1 MCMEKQEKKERKI
14 LTENRMTTVN
24 KRETSFEGLAFQMEN
39 GEDGVYNLVREND
52 KNVIFAPKIS
62 ITKKDLEEIPPLR
75 QLREAIDS
83 WEAKLKV
90 TEGRDAYIIKKALI
104 EMRKDQYIIKQ
115 EFRKPVQVMSF
126 TPSRHSP
133 PLDEEITVDE
143 EGVVTAKGVSLLNPE
158 VVSVILCNYSKF
170 KQDVYDQLTND
181 LWYLM
186 KDFDHV
192 SDIALADYPMYER
205 IVDLKIDGKQNA
217 QIQEILEQEFGVK
230 HSVEYISSLWRKKI
244 PQLIA
249 STAEDLYLDYYYL
262 NVEKGKYKKCSRCGQ
277 IKLAINKNFSKN
289 KTSKD
294 NFYSICKKCRNKKK
308 GDE

>member
-39 GEDGVYNLVREND
+39 GEDGVYNLIKEND

-75 QLREAIDS
+75 QLRDAIDR

-90 TEGRDAYIIKKALI
+90 TEGRDAYVIKKALI
-104 EMRKDQYIIKQ
+104 EMRKDQYLIKQ
-115 EFRKPVQVMSF
+115 FYRNPVQVMNYSH
-126 TPSRHSP
+126 TKWPTLLP
-133 PLDEEITVDE
+133 EEIEVTE
-143 EGVVTAKGVSLLNPE
+143 EGRAVGHGVSLLDPK
-158 VVSVILCNYSKF
+158 VVSIILCNYSRF
-170 KQDVYDQLTND
+170 KEDSYDQFEGD
-181 LWYLM
+181 LYYLM

-192 SDIALADYPMYER
+192 SDLALRDWPLYDR
-205 IVDLKIDGKQNA
+205 IVTLKIDGKSNL
-217 QIQEILEQEFGVK
+217 QIQEILEEEFGVT

-244 PQLIA
+244 PQMIA
-249 STAEDLYLDYYYL
+249 STAEDLYLDYYFL
-262 NVEKGKYKKCSRCGQ
+262 DVKKGKYKKCSRCGQ
-277 IKLAINKNFSKN
+277 IKLATNKNFSKN

-294 NFYSICKKCRNKKK
+294 SFYSICKACRNKKK
-308 GDE
+308 GE

>member
-14 LTENRMTTVN
+14 LTENRLITVN

-39 GEDGVYNLVREND
+39 GEDGVYNLIKEND
-52 KNVIFAPKIS
+52 KNVIFTPKIL
-62 ITKKDLEEIPPLR
+62 ITKKDLEEIEPLR
-75 QLREAIDS
+75 ELRAAIER
-83 WEAKLKV
+83 WEVKLK
-90 TEGRDAYIIKKALI
+90 TAQGRDAYIIKKALI

-115 EFRKPVQVMSF
+115 EYRKPVQVMSF
-126 TPSRHSP
+126 AHARHTPS
-133 PLDEEITVDE
+133 LDEEITVAED
-143 EGVVTAKGVSLLNPE
+143 GTVTATGVTLLDPT
-158 VVSVILCNYSKF
+158 VVSIILCNYSKF
-170 KQDVYDQLTND
+170 KQDTYDQFDND

-186 KDFDHV
+186 KDFDHI
-192 SDIALADYPMYER
+192 SEIALRDYPN
-205 IVDLKIDGKQNA
+205 I
-217 QIQEILEQEFGVK
+217 QIQEKLEEEFGIK

-262 NVEKGKYKKCSRCGQ
+262 EIEKGKYKKCSRCGQ

-294 NFYSICKKCRNKKK
+294 SFYSICKKCRNKKK
-308 GDE
+308 GDEN